1 MKLVIVFQKRDII
14 IQLCCC
20 QHCAKTLTSAP
31 SKDVVLRTC
40 QWGFLYRDRQKV
52 PESVLNNL
60 VQEYG
65 VTMDQARKLLTAAG
79 ALMKNAVFQGSTD
92 PADLIR
98 LFPSDFHTSLRDLLA
113 KIIIQ
118 NMATWKAQA
127 INNQVSLPR
136 MVDFD
141 WRVDIKTSSDSI
153 ARMSVPTCILQMK
166 VQENP
171 LRVDQVADVSTVNVE
186 LSKETLDTMLDG
198 LSKIRDQLSSVAN
211 R

>member
-1 MKLVIVFQKRDII
+1 MASYDINFVDI
-14 IQLCCC
+14 
-20 QHCAKTLTSAP
+20 TLLLKAP
-31 SKDVVLRTC
+31 SKDAVSKTC
-40 QWGFLYRDRQKV
+40 HEAFLYSGRRNI
-52 PESVLNNL
+52 PESVLSQVAKL
-60 VQEYG
+60 FEV
-65 VTMDQARKLLTAAG
+65 DQKGARKLLTSLG
-79 ALMKNAVFQGSTD
+79 GLLKTAVFQSSSQ
-92 PADLIR
+92 PADIIN
-98 LFPSDFHTSLRDLLA
+98 LFPNDFHKSLRELIA
-113 KIIIQ
+113 KIILE
-118 NMATWKAQA
+118 NLSGWRTQA

-171 LRVDQVADVSTVNVE
+171 THSSVVPDISSVNVE

-198 LSKIRDQLSSVAN
+198 LSKIRDQLSSVAD